1 MKISFY
7 GAAQEV
13 TGSKHLITTAKGKKI
28 LLDCGLYQGRR
39 RDAEKKN
46 AHFGFNPREIDYL
59 IVSHAHIDHTGLIPK
74 LVKEGFSGPIY
85 CTAATM
91 DLCKIML
98 PDSAH
103 IQESDIRY
111 ENKIRE
117 RDGKK
122 LLEPLYDAED
132 AERALE
138 LMVAVPFYT
147 DFELCDEVNL
157 YYTENGHLLGSAAT
171 NLTVKDN
178 GNLIK
183 VCFTGDIGRQTNS
196 ILKLPQKFP
205 QADYIISESTYG
217 DRLHN
222 DEEYSLEEII
232 RIITETCLERK
243 GKVIIPAFS
252 IGRTQEIIY
261 GLDYLSSKLQL
272 PNIPVYIDS
281 PLSAKGTAIF
291 KNHLELFNGEFQE
304 FLKRDLSP
312 FDFPNLHLVQS
323 VEESKAL
330 NDLNE
335 PCIIISASGMMEAGR
350 IKHHVFNNIE
360 DEKNTI
366 LMVGYCEPST
376 LGGRIAAGATEVKIF
391 GEIKQVNAHVEY
403 IRSFSGHGDYKEM
416 IKFLD
421 CQDKAMVKNI
431 FLVHGDLDAQQAF
444 SVHLKTAGF
453 RNIEIPAIGKEI
465 IVS

>member
-39 RDAEKKN
+39 KDAEKKN

-74 LVKEGFSGPIY
+74 LVKEGFNGPVY
-85 CTAATM
+85 CTPATM

-103 IQESDIRY
+103 IQENDIRY
-111 ENKIRE
+111 ENKIRQ
-117 RDGKK
+117 RDGKR

-132 AERALE
+132 AEKALE

-147 DFELCDEVNL
+147 DFKLCDEVSL
-157 YYTENGHLLGSAAT
+157 KYTENGHLLGSAAT

-178 GNLIK
+178 GNIIHL
-183 VCFTGDIGRQTNS
+183 CFTGDIGRQTNS
-196 ILKLPQKFP
+196 ILKLPQAFP

-222 DEEYSLEEII
+222 DEIYSLEEII
-232 RIITETCLERK
+232 RIITRTCVEQK

-261 GLDYLSSKLQL
+261 GLDYLNSKLKL

-281 PLSAKGTAIF
+281 PLSAKGTGIF
-291 KNHLELFNGEFQE
+291 KHHLELFNQEFQD
-304 FLKRDLSP
+304 FLKQDLSP
-312 FDFPNLHLVQS
+312 FEFPNLHLIQTVD
-323 VEESKAL
+323 ESKAL
-330 NDLNE
+330 NELKE

-360 DEKNTI
+360 DERNTI

-376 LGGRIAAGATEVKIF
+376 LGGRIAAGAKEVKIF
-391 GEIKQVNAHVEY
+391 GEVKQVKAKVEY

-416 IKFLD
+416 ITFLD
-421 CQDKAMVKNI
+421 CQDKSKVKNI
-431 FLVHGDLDAQQAF
+431 FLVHGDVDAQHAF
-444 SVHLKTAGF
+444 SGHLKAAGF
-453 RNIEIPAIGKEI
+453 KNVEIPALGKEVE
-465 IVS
+465 VS